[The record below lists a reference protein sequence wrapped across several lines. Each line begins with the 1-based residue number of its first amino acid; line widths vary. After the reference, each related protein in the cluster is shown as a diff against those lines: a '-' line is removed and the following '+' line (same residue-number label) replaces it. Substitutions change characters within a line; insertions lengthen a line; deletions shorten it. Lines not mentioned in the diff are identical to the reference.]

1 MERLT
6 QVLRRKDQ
14 SGEPLPDFLAAL
26 HNGGV
31 RFRRAQTCLIV
42 GQPGAGK
49 SMMALYAALK
59 SRVRTLYISADTDS
73 KTMLWRAAACV
84 MQTPV
89 NEVASMIGTSA
100 DVLVEEALAEVDRH
114 VVFDWTSNPRLSDIE
129 LETMAAE
136 EAWGSFPQ
144 MIVIDNLM
152 NVVNDEGGD
161 DYSGMRH
168 SMQAFH
174 TLARKTGAA
183 VVVLHHASLNRTK
196 DGEPAPMNAIIGQVS
211 ALPEMILSVMME
223 DDTYKVAVVK
233 NRHSKA
239 SAAAKRQIE
248 LAVSAETMT
257 LFNDQAERRLAES
270 RREWQ

>member
-14 SGEPLPDFLAAL
+14 SGEPLPDFLSAL
-26 HNGGV
+26 HNSGV
-31 RFRRAQTCLIV
+31 RFRRAQTVLIV

-49 SMMALYAALK
+49 SMLALFAALK
-59 SRVRTLYISADTDS
+59 SKVRTLYISADTDS

-89 NEVASMIGTSA
+89 NEVASMVGTSA
-100 DVLVEEALAEVDRH
+100 DSLVEEALQEVDRH

-129 LETMAAE
+129 LETLAAE
-136 EAWGSFPQ
+136 EAWGAFPQ

-152 NVVNDEGGD
+152 NVINDEGGD

-183 VVVLHHASLNRTK
+183 VLVLHHASLNRTK
-196 DGEPAPMNAIIGQVS
+196 EGEPAPMNAIIGQVS
-211 ALPEMILSVMME
+211 ALPEMILSVML
-223 DDTYKVAVVK
+223 DDQSYKVAVVK
-233 NRHSKA
+233 NRHAKA
-239 SAAAKRQIE
+239 NAGGNRQIE
-248 LAVSAETMT
+248 LAASPETMT
-257 LFNDQAERRLAES
+257 LFNDHGERRLAES
-270 RREWQ
+270 RREWS

>member
-26 HNGGV
+26 HNSGV

-42 GQPGAGK
+42 GQPGSGK
-49 SMMALYAALK
+49 SMFALFAAVRSK
-59 SRVRTLYISADTDS
+59 VRTLYISADTDS
-73 KTMLWRAAACV
+73 KTMLWRASACV

-89 NEVASMIGTSA
+89 NDVAAMIGTSA

-114 VVFDWTSNPRLSDIE
+114 ILFDWTSNPRLSDIQ
-129 LETMAAE
+129 LETLAAE
-136 EAWGSFPQ
+136 EVWGAYPQ
-144 MIVIDNLM
+144 MIVVDNLM
-152 NVVNDEGGD
+152 NVINDEGGD

-174 TLARKTGAA
+174 SLARKTGAA
-183 VVVLHHASLNRTK
+183 VLVLHHASLNRTK
-196 DGEPAPMNAIIGQVS
+196 EGEPAPMNAIIGQVS
-211 ALPEMILSVMME
+211 ALPEMILSVMLE

-233 NRHSKA
+233 NRHAKA
-239 SAAAKRQIE
+239 NMGGNRQIE
-248 LAVSAETMT
+248 LAASAETMT
-257 LFNDQAERRLAES
+257 LFNDQAELRMALA